1 MPNWTA
7 AQRQAIEARNKELLV
22 TAAAGSGKTAVLVER
37 ILTLIRKDGLDVG
50 RMLIVTFTRAAA
62 AEMRERIS
70 KALQEAADTE
80 EKLRDQALKVERA
93 SISTL
98 HVFCGQVLRDHF
110 QAAGVDPTARLVE
123 GGEQDAIYRQALAEV
138 LLAAHEEGKP
148 GFTELS
154 LEFEDETI
162 AQMADSLYGFIM
174 SLPAP
179 WRWMHQRMADFPAA
193 QELPGHP
200 WMKQLTSDLQLQ
212 LEGCLSA
219 ARELLSVLDDPDA
232 DISYE
237 GMLQED
243 IRQIELLEKALQS
256 GIDQLKEAWENA
268 QFPRFAAIKGKS
280 PETVAWGENLK
291 ERRQKIRDGIRA
303 IIKAA
308 PGDLEKA
315 AEDIAHT
322 KPALRALCR
331 LVHKLHLRYDI
342 LKREKNVYDFH
353 DLEHKTLAALSV
365 PEVREAVRQ
374 KFDAVF
380 IDEYQD
386 ISGIQEAILQA
397 VHGDNY
403 LFLVGDV
410 KQSIYRFRL
419 ADPTLFLKKS
429 KEASLN
435 EDAVFRRIPL
445 QENFRSA
452 KSVLDGVNAVF
463 ESVMR
468 SDVTEIDYDEEARLI
483 PGRKPEGEAP
493 VELHVLIPAGDAEPE
508 EEESD
513 PSEAQ
518 EAPSRVE
525 KEARR
530 AAACMRRLRD
540 EQFPDRETGKMRPFK
555 WRDMAVL
562 LPKAK
567 NVARLVAQ
575 TLSEE
580 GIPVYSEADEE
591 YFGLPEIA
599 TMMALLQTLDNP
611 MQDISLLTTL
621 RSPCFNLGEE
631 TLSAIRLAKT
641 GRNIPFHAAFFCCA
655 QEKGPLGESCASITN
670 KLDNWRFL
678 SRSLPLDKLI
688 WQLLSD
694 TGLYTRSG
702 ALPAGAARQA
712 NLRLLCERAA
722 AYETSAGEGL
732 SGFLSYGE
740 DLKKSGDAV
749 TAKVLG
755 ENEDVVRIMTIHKS
769 KGLEFPAVVVMDLGG
784 RFRGSAQDSP
794 MKIHRE
800 LGISI
805 PCIHPDARTRR
816 KTLSDQSIGLAL
828 QGEDKAE
835 RARLLYVAMTRSRER
850 LILIGT
856 AAGKDPAARW
866 AMAPGAYRV
875 WQAKSMLDWIAQAVY
890 PQEAAQPLR
899 ALNGEFSTDS
909 AEDLAEYAEKCTS
922 STGFPQSETP
932 WKIQVWAET
941 GLGTV
946 EKNVDVHTQASQLAN
961 LENRLIP
968 EGVAWRMDAG
978 SSGEKHR
985 LPLKTSVTSLC
996 KQRLLPG
1003 YLPGEG
1009 EETPETKAKPEEWT
1023 LPLRLS
1029 PLPARPSFLERKALT
1044 AADLGS
1050 ATHKALGCLTLE
1062 PLREKTGEALRLAV
1076 REGLGELT
1084 EKGLLTREQRE
1095 GIYEEWIVGFYES
1108 VWGQRLLDAQE
1119 SRREWAFNLL
1129 YSREPMTLLQGVIDC
1144 CFIEDGAW
1152 VLLDYKTDFVKDERA
1167 IFERYQPQLLLYKQ
1181 ALEEITG
1188 IPVREAVLY
1197 LLRKASGKALPKGSA
1212 LGNPAKGTSPF
1223 GIPC

>member
-22 TAAAGSGKTAVLVER
+22 SAAAGSGKTAVLVER

-50 RMLIVTFTRAAA
+50 RMLVVTFTRAAA
-62 AEMRERIS
+62 AEMRERIQ

-80 EKLRDQALKVERA
+80 EALRDQALKVERA

-98 HVFCGQVLRDHF
+98 HVFCGQVLREHF

-123 GGEQDAIYRQALAEV
+123 GGEQDAIYRQAMTDV

-148 GFTELS
+148 NFQELS
-154 LEFEDETI
+154 LEFEDEAI
-162 AQMADSLYGFIM
+162 AQMADELYRFLM
-174 SLPAP
+174 SLPTP
-179 WRWMHQRMADFPAA
+179 WRWLHQRMADFPDA
-193 QELPGHP
+193 QELIDHP
-200 WMKQLTSDLQLQ
+200 WTKQLTRDLRLQ
-212 LEGCLSA
+212 LEGCLAA
-219 ARELLSVLDDPDA
+219 ARELLAVLNEPDA

-237 GMLQED
+237 GTLQED
-243 IRQIELLEKALQS
+243 LRQIEIIARAAQE
-256 GIDQLKEAWENA
+256 GIDKLKEAAASA
-268 QFPRFAAIKGKS
+268 QFPRFSPMRNKT
-280 PETVAWGENLK
+280 PETAAWGERLK

-303 IIKAA
+303 ILKTA
-308 PGDLEKA
+308 PGDLQKA

-322 KPALRALCR
+322 KPAVRALCR
-331 LVHKLHLRYDI
+331 LARKLHLRYDA

-353 DLEHKTLAALSV
+353 DLEHRTLAALNV
-365 PEVREAVRQ
+365 PQVREAVRE

-397 VHGDNY
+397 VHGENL

-429 KEASLN
+429 KEASLDDN
-435 EDAVFRRIPL
+435 ASFRRIPL

-452 KSVLDGVNAVF
+452 KAVLDSVNTVF

-468 SDVTEIDYDEEARLI
+468 ADVTEIDYDEEARLI
-483 PGRKPEGEAP
+483 PGRKPQAEAP
-493 VELHVLIPAGDAEPE
+493 VELHVLIPAGEAEPE
-508 EEESD
+508 EEED
-513 PSEAQ
+513 PQEAE

-530 AAACMRRLRD
+530 AALCLRRLRD
-540 EQFPDRETGKMRPFK
+540 EEFPDKETGQMRPFC

-611 MQDISLLTTL
+611 MQDIPLLTTL
-621 RSPCFNLGEE
+621 RSPSFHLDEE
-631 TLSAIRLAKT
+631 TLAAIRLSLP
-641 GRNIPFHAAFFCCA
+641 GRDIPFYAAFFHCA
-655 QEKGPLGESCASITN
+655 QEKDALGEVCAAIAS
-670 KLDNWRFL
+670 KLENWRFL

-688 WQLLSD
+688 WALLSQ
-694 TGLYTRSG
+694 TGMYTRSG

-722 AYETSAGEGL
+722 AYEASGGEGL
-732 SGFLSYGE
+732 GGFLAYGE

-784 RFRGSAQDSP
+784 RFRGSGQDSP

-816 KTLSDQSIGLAL
+816 KTLSDQSIGLKL
-828 QGEDKAE
+828 QSEDKAE
-835 RARLLYVAMTRSRER
+835 RARLLYVAMTRARER

-856 AAGKDPAARW
+856 AAGKNPAARW

-890 PQEAAQPLR
+890 PLKAGQPLR
-899 ALNGEFSTDS
+899 ALNGDFSTGFPEEA
-909 AEDLAEYAEKCTS
+909 AETSKKCTS
-922 STGFPQSETP
+922 STGFPQGETP
-932 WKIQVWAET
+932 WKIYVLAEAGT
-941 GLGTV
+941 GSV
-946 EKNVDVHTQASQLAN
+946 EKMADVHIQAARLSA
-961 LENRLIP
+961 LENRP
-968 EGVAWRMDAG
+968 VPKAVARRMDAK
-978 SSGEKHR
+978 SSREKLR

-1029 PLPARPSFLERKALT
+1029 PLPARPAFLERKALT

-1050 ATHKALGCLTLE
+1050 ATHKALGCLPLE
-1062 PLREKTGEALRLAV
+1062 PLRGKAGEDLRQAIRKGLLELA
-1076 REGLGELT
+1076 

-1095 GIYEEWIVGFYES
+1095 GIYEDWIAGFYES
-1108 VWGQRLLDAQE
+1108 VWGQRLLKAQE

-1129 YSREPMTLLQGVIDC
+1129 FSREPMTLLQGVIDC
-1144 CFIEDGAW
+1144 CFMEGGAW
-1152 VLLDYKTDFVKDERA
+1152 VLLDYKTDFVRDERA
-1167 IFERYQPQLLLYKQ
+1167 VFERYQPQLLLYKQ
-1181 ALEEITG
+1181 ALEQITG

-1197 LLRKASGKALPKGSA
+1197 LLRKASGEALAKGRDP
-1212 LGNPAKGTSPF
+1212 GNPSAASGVIF
-1223 GIPC
+1223 L